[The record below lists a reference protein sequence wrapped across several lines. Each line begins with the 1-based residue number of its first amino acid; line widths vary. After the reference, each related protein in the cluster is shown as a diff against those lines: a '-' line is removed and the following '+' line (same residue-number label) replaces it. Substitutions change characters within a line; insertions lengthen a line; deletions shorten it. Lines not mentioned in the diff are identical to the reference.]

1 MIKIFNRLLYLLPTN
16 EKSRAISL
24 LILTFFMAF
33 IDMLGIVSIVPFV
46 TVLTNPTIIEKNF
59 ILKKLFLSSTIF
71 GVETQNQFLILL
83 GIMVMSILLISLSF
97 KAFTMYLQS
106 RLAAKCQYKISKQF
120 VEAYLNQPYA
130 WVLSRHSADI
140 GKTVLS
146 EVGTIVSKGLVPMMS
161 LITQSTIFC
170 LIIIMLIFINPMIAL
185 IIGSTFSLA
194 YLIIYKIVK
203 NLLTQL
209 GQERLKANELRF
221 TTVIDAFGAFK
232 EVKIGG
238 LENTFVKKFSKYAK
252 TFANHESL
260 VQIIGI
266 LPRFFM
272 EAVAFGLMLLI
283 VLYFLKQNN
292 NAAEIIPL
300 IALYAFAGYRLMPA
314 IQLLYINATHLRA
327 VGPSLESLYEDL
339 RSLKSL
345 NTFETK
351 DTIQLNRVIKLN
363 NIYYQYPNTSKETL
377 NNINLSIPVNS
388 VVGFIGVTGSGKTTV
403 VDIILGLLQAQR
415 GSLEVDGKIINNSNL
430 RSWQK
435 SIGYVP
441 QQIYLINDTVATN
454 IAFGVSP
461 EDIKQEQIERVC
473 KVANLHEFVE
483 NELPMKYQTNLGE
496 RGVRLSGGQRQR
508 IGIARALYNNPKV
521 LILDEATSSLDNLTE
536 KSVMKEI
543 QKLGKDMT
551 IILIA
556 HRLDTIKNCDIVY
569 IFENGK
575 IKDQGKFQE
584 LVKKNDLFIK
594 NKKKN
599 PS

>member
-16 EKSRAISL
+16 EKSRVISL

-46 TVLTNPTIIEKNF
+46 TVLTNPTIIENNF

-130 WVLSRHSADI
+130 WVLNRHSADI

-146 EVGTIVSKGLVPMMS
+146 EVGAIVSKGLVPMMS

-209 GQERLKANELRF
+209 GQERLKANEFRF

-339 RSLKSL
+339 SSLKSL

-599 PS
+599 LS